1 MSYKFT
7 KDCEIMN
14 CEFLEG
20 EIVEENAV
28 PFYPSV
34 MTQTDE
40 EATLEVSRAG
50 ENLVKEEKSL
60 TPSKKGVTKK
70 KAKEEVAEEAAPEET
85 PTEE

>member
-28 PFYPSV
+28 QFYPSV

-60 TPSKKGVTKK
+60 TPSKKPATKK
-70 KAKEEVAEEAAPEET
+70 KAKEEVEET
-85 PTEE
+85 PATEETTEE